1 MKVRDILP
9 ILGSLAI
16 AAGQSPS
23 KAIITNLDTAKWVH
37 EKGESE
43 SVVLRDDPST
53 GGMELLV
60 RISRRPCDP
69 AALAR
74 V

>member
-1 MKVRDILP
+1 MKVRHILS
-9 ILGSLAI
+9 ISGSLAI

-37 EKGESE
+37 ERGIPSRSCCAATQAPTAWTVSE
-43 SVVLRDDPST
+43 TCS
-53 GGMELLV
+53 
-60 RISRRPCDP
+60 RPCDP